1 MTINAR
7 AFHAPL
13 LAATFLLGQPA
24 VAREAKT
31 VIMPTDA
38 ESLEFQ
44 NAVGFA
50 DGVIT
55 GDSIYLSG
63 VVAAPRP
70 GENGPGPAY
79 ERAFA
84 RLGETLRRA
93 GAGWD
98 DVVDLT
104 TFHTDLPGQINAFV
118 EVKNRFIKAPFP
130 AWTAIGIST
139 LYEPTAVTEI
149 KIVARR
155 PKR

>member
-1 MTINAR
+1 MKNNAG
-7 AFHAPL
+7 A
-13 LAATFLLGQPA
+13 LAAPFYAATMLFVQPVA
-24 VAREAKT
+24 AREAKT

-38 ESLEFQ
+38 ESLAFQ
-44 NAVGFA
+44 NAVGFSDA
-50 DGVIT
+50 VIT
-55 GDSIYLSG
+55 GESIYLSG
-63 VVAAPRP
+63 VVAAPKL
-70 GENGPGPAY
+70 GENGLGPAY

-84 RLGETLRRA
+84 RLAETLKRA
-93 GAGWD
+93 GADWD

-104 TFHTDLPGQINAFV
+104 TFHTDLPGQISAFV

-130 AWTAIGIST
+130 AWTAIGISA